1 MNDTHDR
8 KKIFTMALAVCLGVS
23 YAQAQQVA
31 PFKAGDRVTFVGNS
45 ITDGGHYHSY
55 IWLYYMTHFPAQR
68 MWMANCGIG
77 GDECSNILERLDDDV
92 FLKRPTV
99 LTLTFGMNDSGYFE
113 YNGDQPQKFADTKV
127 ARSRDFF
134 LKVEK
139 RLKEA
144 DGVRKIMIGTSPYDQ
159 TSTFNDNI
167 FKKKNDAMRR
177 IIAFQ
182 DSAAQAN
189 HWEFV
194 DFNTPMLQINAEQQ
208 AKDPKFTICGND
220 RVHPDNDGHMVMAY
234 LFLKAQGMVGKP
246 VADMHID
253 ARSKKVLKS
262 DNCAVSAVR
271 NSHGELSFDYLAESL
286 PYPLD
291 TIAHGWGFK
300 RPQAQAVK
308 MLPTL
313 VKDISN
319 EQLRVT
325 GLKGSYRLAI
335 DGVTID
341 TLSAQRLADG
351 VNLAE
356 YRHTPQY
363 QQACAVMAL
372 NEDRWELERKFRD
385 YGWLQ
390 YDFFLKKGLL
400 NVNDE
405 HAAQVFREGEKKDG
419 WVAARREIY
428 DKMIHKDVR
437 DTYTAMMD
445 LMVDKIYSINK
456 PVTRH
461 FVLTAI
467 K

>member
-1 MNDTHDR
+1 M
-8 KKIFTMALAVCLGVS
+8 KKLLTTALALCMGLSHAG
-23 YAQAQQVA
+23 AQQVA

-55 IWLYYMTHFPAQR
+55 IWLYYMTHFPTER

-77 GDECSNILERLDDDV
+77 GDDCANILARLDDDA
-92 FLKRPTV
+92 FLKRPNV

-113 YNGDQPQKFADTKV
+113 YNGDNPTAFADKQV
-127 ARSRDFF
+127 ARCRDYF
-134 LKVEK
+134 LQIEK

-144 DGVRKIMIGTSPYDQ
+144 SGIRKVMIGTSPYDQ
-159 TSTFNDNI
+159 TSTFNDNV
-167 FKKKNDAMRR
+167 FKKKNNAMQR
-177 IIAFQ
+177 IVAFQ

-194 DFNTPMLQINAEQQ
+194 DFNAPMLRINAEQQ

-234 LFLKAQGMVGKP
+234 IFLKAQGMVGKP
-246 VADMHID
+246 VADMQID
-253 ARSKKVLKS
+253 ARSKKVVRSENCTVS
-262 DNCAVSAVR
+262 DIISSR
-271 NSHGELSFDYLAESL
+271 NELSFSYLAESL

-308 MLPTL
+308 MIPSL
-313 VKDISN
+313 VKDLSN
-319 EQLRVT
+319 ERLKVT
-325 GLKGSYRLAI
+325 GLKGSYRL
-335 DGVTID
+335 TID
-341 TLSAQRLADG
+341 NVVIDTIPAQRLAEG

-390 YDFFLKKGLL
+390 YDFFMKKGMLHA
-400 NVNDE
+400 NDE
-405 HAAQVFREGEKKDG
+405 NAARTFREGEIKDG

-445 LMVDKIYSINK
+445 LMVDKIYQINK
-456 PVTRH
+456 PVTRR
-461 FVLTAI
+461 FVLTAVR
-467 K
+467 

>member
-1 MNDTHDR
+1 M
-8 KKIFTMALAVCLGVS
+8 KKILTMALALCLGAS
-23 YAQAQQVA
+23 HAAAQQVA
-31 PFKAGDRVTFVGNS
+31 PFKAGDRVAFVGNS

-55 IWLYYMTHFPAQR
+55 IWLYYMTHFPTER

-77 GDECSNILERLDDDV
+77 GDEMANILARLDDDV
-92 FLKRPTV
+92 FLKRPNV

-113 YNGDQPQKFADTKV
+113 YNGDRPTEFADKQV
-127 ARSRDFF
+127 AKSRKYF
-134 LKVEK
+134 LEAEK

-144 DGVRKIMIGTSPYDQ
+144 TDIRKVMIGTSPYDQ

-167 FKKKNDAMRR
+167 FKKKNDAMKR

-182 DSAAQAN
+182 DSAAKAN
-189 HWEFV
+189 NWEFV
-194 DFNTPMLQINAEQQ
+194 DFNEPMLRINAEQQ

-234 LFLKAQGMVGKP
+234 IFLKSQGMVGKP
-246 VADMHID
+246 VADMQID
-253 ARSKKVLKS
+253 ARSRKVVKS
-262 DNCAVSAVR
+262 DNCTVTDVL
-271 NSHGELSFDYLAESL
+271 SHRGELTFNYLAESL

-308 MLPTL
+308 MIPTL
-313 VKDISN
+313 LNDISK
-319 EQLRVT
+319 EQLKVT
-325 GLKGSYRLAI
+325 GLKGNYRLTI
-335 DGVTID
+335 DGVVID
-341 TLSAQRLADG
+341 TISAQRLAEG
-351 VNLAE
+351 INLAE

-390 YDFFLKKGLL
+390 YDFFMKKGLL
-400 NVNDE
+400 HANDE
-405 HAAQVFREGEKKDG
+405 HAARVFRDGEKKDG
-419 WVAARREIY
+419 WVAARRDIY

-437 DTYTAMMD
+437 DTYVEMMD
-445 LMVDKIYSINK
+445 LMVNKIYRINK
-456 PVTRH
+456 PVERH
-461 FVLTAI
+461 FVLTAV

>member
-1 MNDTHDR
+1 MIR
-8 KKIFTMALAVCLGVS
+8 QIVTMALALCVGSLHT
-23 YAQAQQVA
+23 AAQQVT
-31 PFKAGDRVTFVGNS
+31 PFKAGDRVAFVGNS

-55 IWLYYMTHFPAQR
+55 IWLYYMTHFPNER

-77 GDECSNILERLDDDV
+77 GDECSNILARLDDDV
-92 FLKRPTV
+92 FLKRPNV
-99 LTLTFGMNDSGYFE
+99 LTLSFGMNDSGYFE
-113 YNGDQPQKFADTKV
+113 YNGDNPGEFADSKV
-127 ARSRDFF
+127 ANSRKYF
-134 LKVEK
+134 LEIEK

-144 DGVRKIMIGTSPYDQ
+144 TDIRKVMIGTSPYDQ
-159 TSTFNDNI
+159 TSTFNDNV
-167 FKKKNDAMRR
+167 FRKKNDAIRR

-182 DSAAQAN
+182 DSAARAD

-194 DFNTPMLQINAEQQ
+194 DFNAPMLRINEEQQ
-208 AKDPKFTICGND
+208 AKDPTFTICGND

-234 LFLKAQGMVGKP
+234 IFLKAQGMVGKP
-246 VADMHID
+246 VADVQID
-253 ARSKKVLKS
+253 ARSKKVVRSVNCTVS
-262 DNCAVSAVR
+262 DLTAGR
-271 NSHGELSFDYLAESL
+271 RELSFSYLAESL

-308 MLPTL
+308 MVPSL
-313 VKDISN
+313 VRDISN
-319 EQLRVT
+319 EQLKIT
-325 GLKGSYRLAI
+325 GLKGNYRLTI
-335 DGVTID
+335 DGVVID
-341 TLSAQRLADG
+341 TITAQRLAQG

-390 YDFFLKKGLL
+390 YDFFMKKGLL
-400 NVNDE
+400 HANDE
-405 HAAQVFREGEKKDG
+405 HAARVFRDGETKDG
-419 WVAARREIY
+419 WVAARRDIY

-437 DTYTAMMD
+437 DAYTAMMD
-445 LMVDKIYSINK
+445 LLVDKIYSINK
-456 PVTRH
+456 PVTRR
-461 FVLTAI
+461 FVLTAV